1 MAKVIIHD
9 KEQLSDAL
17 QRFKRMMNKDGI
29 MEDCQRQ
36 TYFQSNAEKRN
47 RKRNRTKHRKK

>member
-1 MAKVIIHD
+1 MAKVIIH
-9 KEQLSDAL
+9 KEEQLSDAL

-47 RKRNRTKHRKK
+47 RKRNRAKYRKK